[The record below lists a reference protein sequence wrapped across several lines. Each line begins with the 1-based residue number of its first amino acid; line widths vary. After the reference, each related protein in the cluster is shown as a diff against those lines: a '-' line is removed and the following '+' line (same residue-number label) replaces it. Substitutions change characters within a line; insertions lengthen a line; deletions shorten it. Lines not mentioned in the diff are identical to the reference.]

1 MGIPKSLAYQHAL
14 CMDLKPDK
22 LNLALLH
29 KSDKKIVDFQSFT
42 DFDFTREGVDQI
54 TSNDIFKAEYADF
67 ILTAGSLRN
76 TLVPTGI
83 FNSSKPGDIFKL
95 NYTAPHDNLDYNR
108 IPELDIVNIYELPL
122 WVKSAFVIKFPRVKM
137 YHRSS
142 VLLKGIFDQ
151 PVFYPKVH
159 LFVEDSS
166 FYLFIT
172 EKSKLIFFNRFD
184 YKNLAD
190 IVYHTLF
197 VLEQKMLEQDKISIQ
212 LYGVA
217 PTWSYLTEFKSFFKC
232 EVNLPDTPEKG
243 EHFILAKQLLCV

>member
-1 MGIPKSLAYQHAL
+1 
-14 CMDLKPDK
+14 MDLKPGQ
-22 LNLALLH
+22 LNLALVH
-29 KSDKKIVDFQSFT
+29 KADKKIVDFQRFT
-42 DFDFTREGVDQI
+42 DFDFTRDGVDRI
-54 TSNDIFKAEYADF
+54 TSNEIFKAEYADF
-67 ILTAGSLRN
+67 ILTAGSVRN

-83 FNSSKPGDIFKL
+83 FNNSKPLDIFKL
-95 NYTAPHDNLDYNR
+95 NYTAPHENLDYNR
-108 IPELDIVNIYELPL
+108 IPELDIVNIYELPI

-159 LFVEDSS
+159 LFIEDSS
-166 FYLFIT
+166 FYMFIT

-197 VLEQKMLEQDKISIQ
+197 VLEQKMLEQDKLSVQ

-217 PTWSYLTEFKSFFKC
+217 PGWNHLNEFKSFFKC
-232 EVNLPDTPEKG
+232 EVNVPDTPEKG